1 MRRVLLTGGAGFI
14 GSQLV
19 RCLLAEEG
27 LEKLVNLDL
36 LTYAGNPD
44 NLAGIAGSRY
54 RFVRGDIRDGA
65 LVEELF
71 EEHGF
76 DTVINCAAESHVD
89 RSIAVP
95 QGFVTTNVV
104 GTQVLLEAARSY
116 WSLAPGD
123 SRCREY
129 RPGVRYLQ
137 VSTDEVYG
145 ALGREGKF
153 CEESPLAPSSPYSAA
168 KAGADLLVQAY
179 WRTYGLPVCITRCSN
194 NYGPRQFPEKLIP
207 RMILL
212 AGQERPLPIYGSGLQ
227 VRDWIHVEDH
237 CAGILTVLR
246 RGRPGEV
253 YNLGGDS
260 ERTNLEIER
269 LILEELGKP
278 ESLLAHVEDRP
289 GHDWRYAMDHGKIT
303 GELGWAPAVPF
314 EAGMRETIRWY
325 VEHPAW
331 TERILSG
338 EYRQGI

>member
-1 MRRVLLTGGAGFI
+1 M
-14 GSQLV
+14 
-19 RCLLAEEG
+19 
-27 LEKLVNLDL
+27 
-36 LTYAGNPD
+36 
-44 NLAGIAGSRY
+44 
-54 RFVRGDIRDGA
+54 
-65 LVEELF
+65 LF
-71 EEHGF
+71 
-76 DTVINCAAESHVD
+76 
-89 RSIAVP
+89 R
-95 QGFVTTNVV
+95 
-104 GTQVLLEAARSY
+104 
-116 WSLAPGD
+116 
-123 SRCREY
+123 
-129 RPGVRYLQ
+129 
-137 VSTDEVYG
+137 
-145 ALGREGKF
+145 
-153 CEESPLAPSSPYSAA
+153 
-168 KAGADLLVQAY
+168 
-179 WRTYGLPVCITRCSN
+179 
-194 NYGPRQFPEKLIP
+194 
-207 RMILL
+207 
-212 AGQERPLPIYGSGLQ
+212 SGLQ

-260 ERTNLEIER
+260 ERTNLEIVQ